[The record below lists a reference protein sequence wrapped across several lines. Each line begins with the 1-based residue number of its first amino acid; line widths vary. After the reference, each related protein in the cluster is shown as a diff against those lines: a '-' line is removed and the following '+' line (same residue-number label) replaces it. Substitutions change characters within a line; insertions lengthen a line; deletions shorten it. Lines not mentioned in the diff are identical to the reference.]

1 MNVNYFM
8 PFGVD
13 GNLQQCGINMP
24 IGRVLHYN
32 AKDNA
37 PREYFE
43 AATFIKAIG
52 FANPGA

>member
-1 MNVNYFM
+1 MNDNYFM

-32 AKDNA
+32 ARNNA

-43 AATFIKAIG
+43 AVTFIKTID